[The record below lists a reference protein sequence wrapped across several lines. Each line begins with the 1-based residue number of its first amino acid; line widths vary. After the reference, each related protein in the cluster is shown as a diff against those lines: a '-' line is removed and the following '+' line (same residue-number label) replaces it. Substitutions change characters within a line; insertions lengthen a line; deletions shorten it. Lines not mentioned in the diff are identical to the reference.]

1 MCPWERPDK
10 KEERE
15 TVAETVEDKIAK
27 LIADSSPTRVASLDE
42 LDVPDEVVVPDELV
56 ANSKF
61 CLPSNQHK

>member
-1 MCPWERPDK
+1 MA
-10 KEERE
+10 ERE
-15 TVAETVEDKIAK
+15 TVAELVEETVEDKIAK

-42 LDVPDEVVVPDELV
+42 PVAPDELV